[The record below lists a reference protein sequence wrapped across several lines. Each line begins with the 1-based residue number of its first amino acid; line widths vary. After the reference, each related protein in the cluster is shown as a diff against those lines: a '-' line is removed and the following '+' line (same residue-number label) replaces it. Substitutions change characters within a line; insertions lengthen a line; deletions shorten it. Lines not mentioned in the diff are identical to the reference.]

1 VLRDEGNVLVAQI
14 LGVQFALVS
23 TKEDFIDEHDV
34 ALWKGAGERHGH
46 VLVLAH
52 VLLEN
57 SGRAERLF
65 ASLFHALDDERVVR
79 LVSHRM
85 RAHFQPRFENLAA
98 ESALAHTGIGFFLGC
113 DLARTFLGTFNLLF
127 KVRARRG
134 LLLALLLLLVDIHVM
149 REIFGPVETFATHLA
164 IVRPN
169 GMHCFLM
176 QAEINARLT
185 SV

>member
-1 VLRDEGNVLVAQI
+1 
-14 LGVQFALVS
+14 LGVQFAFVG
-23 TKEDFIDEHDV
+23 TEEEFIDEHDV
-34 ALWKGAGERHGH
+34 ALWKVARERHGH

-127 KVRARRG
+127 KVRARRR
-134 LLLALLLLLVDIHVM
+134 LFLAPNLMFVVFHVTI
-149 REIFGPVETFATHLA
+149 EIFGPVETFATHLA

-169 GMHCFLM
+169 GVHGFLM
-176 QAEINARLT
+176 KA
-185 SV
+185 